1 MILIKQNELPR
12 LTEIEKPLALFIL
25 ATYGEGDPTDNAQ
38 ELFDYIQQGQCDL
51 NGLNY
56 AVIDKNIYN

>member
-1 MILIKQNELPR
+1 MKKNDLPR
-12 LTEIEKPLALFIL
+12 LTALDKPLAVFIL

-38 ELFDYIQQGQCDL
+38 ELYDYIQQGQCDL

-56 AVIDKNIYN
+56 AVLHRK

>member
-1 MILIKQNELPR
+1 MPR
-12 LTEIEKPLALFIL
+12 LTEIDNALAIFIL

-38 ELFDYIQQGQCDL
+38 ELYDYIQQGQCDL

-56 AVIDKNIYN
+56 AVFIYLNIEFKKLFTI